1 MLDRMRS
8 LVDNVAETF
17 GEPAPTHKER
27 LLESWTRIQEYYTP
41 QRQDD
46 NRKYSVTDT
55 TIPHHMESMLRE
67 LAQEILD
74 DGVPV
79 GATAEAL
86 AQPLEFGACME
97 YLLQYHVLSDLV
109 DLAEGDLPRG
119 MRKYVV
125 RFFDFFVGMIP
136 LGLLPESAI
145 RLPLVA
151 IMRQCLQ
158 IVETSP
164 RTAVS
169 GVANGSNGSNGA
181 TEHRLGRG
189 YHSIMNERA
198 AVVLCHDLLQ
208 LIVTLFTRLRE
219 HAAMVYLFFDWGSSG
234 SEWPAARALGSG
246 GGSSELAVASLRT
259 ASSEYM
265 SQAASGHELFIVHTI
280 VEYLLAPGATGQLAR
295 EALVLVVQV
304 LVAPDDAAQFVSFL
318 LDQARVA
325 EVLVEHMGYLHAQ
338 MPMFRPVPRTRASA
352 VFGDSYA
359 GPRRMAPLDR
369 RMLQQAS
376 RSTAPRVD
384 IGTRLR
390 SLLAQPSVLRAR
402 AAQDQREARILAAAR
417 TPLEHV
423 DAFFVCWELLDEI
436 AAVAGD
442 ARVRKAVQS
451 QLINGFLRTH
461 VEPALLAT
469 AASRNQALTMVS
481 YLTDMITATHST
493 DVLDALFIVL
503 LGPDLTPERAPQP
516 TVARPSMLSPE
527 DQQMLDQIE
536 DDALR
541 AEAAMLLLPPGTV
554 LPGADS
560 GAAADV
566 HPVRAALVSWLTLDD
581 GTHLSLNTLRLF
593 DTILST
599 MNQFAF
605 TSLVLRNFIDEP
617 LTVEAAEPS
626 LDSAEPN
633 LELAKPSLESKRPS
647 TADSPDAPARSFYSG
662 PALGRGAS
670 VAADQE
676 LVRAVVERFVDAVP
690 SNIANALPEFVVA
703 AALRLDRDASAG
715 DDDDVQPLE
724 APQRNLQS
732 MRALIMRESLG
743 CDNYVHDCLLRLRSN
758 AHYTNLCWQ
767 DKAQFVRGLS
777 RPRDESVR
785 EPVDDAL
792 AAFYP
797 GAFLQSLIGQLALVV
812 KRHMAYNLMLT
823 SMLNKLLCIA
833 DPALSAYLFLANSA
847 TMPSASP
854 ASGLFLYDAF
864 VNASADAYVKSERVP
879 QFSVRLT
886 RQLREGVETAVRVG
900 AVHPMAQRASD
911 DQQQPIALNPRR
923 SVSTTPQRNHPGR
936 HDVKSTPRQASG
948 NDDDNTPL
956 ALLSS
961 QPSTPTA
968 MDIDATEHVQN
979 SSSSETTAASRNR
992 GDAAAAAAFLGTPI
1006 KRFVNGYIVL
1016 DEFGKEMAALAMALH
1031 TLELDRQ
1038 MERVATNGHA
1048 EALLEDEYADLLE
1061 YYDPDEPAYKQ
1072 ALAIRESLM
1081 PGGRPPIIELGAQRV
1096 PKMALPVENA
1106 QEKND
1111 APARNKKKESRRSGR
1126 RRSSRPSADA

>member
-1 MLDRMRS
+1 MSFFANRPQAASNRRASRHLGAPGMFDRMRS
-8 LVDNVAETF
+8 LVDNVAVAF
-17 GEPAPTHKER
+17 DGPAPTRKDR
-27 LLESWTRIQEYYTP
+27 LLDNWMRIQEYYTP

-46 NRKYSVTDT
+46 ICKLSVTDT
-55 TIPHHMESMLRE
+55 TIPHHMEGMLRE
-67 LAQEILD
+67 LAHEILD
-74 DGVPV
+74 
-79 GATAEAL
+79 GAQISIDEAL
-86 AQPLEFGACME
+86 AQPLEFGACVE

-109 DLAEGDLPRG
+109 DLAERDVPRG

-125 RFFDFFVGMIP
+125 RFFDYFTSVIP

-164 RTAVS
+164 RTVVH
-169 GVANGSNGSNGA
+169 GPVGGP

-189 YHSIMNERA
+189 YHSIMNERS

-219 HAAMVYLFFDWGSSG
+219 HASMVYLFFDWTNGEMVASNSD
-234 SEWPAARALGSG
+234 
-246 GGSSELAVASLRT
+246 LAVAALRT

-265 SQAASGHELFIVHTI
+265 AHSVRGHELFIVHTI

-304 LVAPDDAAQFVSFL
+304 LAAPEDAARFVAFL
-318 LDQARVA
+318 LDQARVV

-338 MPMFRPVPRTRASA
+338 MPMFRPVPRTPASA
-352 VFGDSYA
+352 VFGDAYA

-369 RMLQQAS
+369 RMQSVREANGGRAQ
-376 RSTAPRVD
+376 RVD
-384 IGTRLR
+384 IGARLR
-390 SLLAQPSVLRAR
+390 HLLAQPSLLRAR

-417 TPLEHV
+417 TALEHV

-436 AAVAGD
+436 AAVAHNEHVV
-442 ARVRKAVQS
+442 RVVQS
-451 QLINGFLRTH
+451 QLMNGFLRTH
-461 VEPALLAT
+461 VEPALLT
-469 AASRNQALTMVS
+469 SAAARNQALTMVS
-481 YLTDMITATHST
+481 YLADMITATHST

-503 LGPDLTPERAPQP
+503 LGPDLMPERAPQP
-516 TVARPSMLSPE
+516 TVERPSMLSPE
-527 DQQMLDQIE
+527 DQQMLDMIE

-541 AEAAMLLLPPGTV
+541 AEAAQLLMPPGSANF
-554 LPGADS
+554 GSDS
-560 GAAADV
+560 AASEI

-605 TSLVLRNFIDEP
+605 TSLVLRNFLDEP
-617 LTVEAAEPS
+617 MPTS
-626 LDSAEPN
+626 
-633 LELAKPSLESKRPS
+633 
-647 TADSPDAPARSFYSG
+647 DAVARGFYSG
-662 PALGRGAS
+662 PALGRGES

-690 SNIANALPEFVVA
+690 SNIANALPECVVA
-703 AALRLDRDASAG
+703 AALRLDRMA

-724 APQRNLQS
+724 APPRNFQR

-743 CDNYVHDCLLRLRSN
+743 CDNYVRDCLLRLRTN
-758 AHYTNLCWQ
+758 ANYTSVCWQ
-767 DKAQFVRGLS
+767 NKAQFVRRVSKL
-777 RPRDESVR
+777 RDDPESDDL
-785 EPVDDAL
+785 PV
-792 AAFYP
+792 YP
-797 GAFLQSLIGQLALVV
+797 GMFLQSLISQLSLVV

-823 SMLNKLLCIA
+823 SMLNKLLCIG

-847 TMPSASP
+847 TVPNTSTA
-854 ASGLFLYDAF
+854 LFLYDAF

-879 QFSVRLT
+879 RFSARLA

-900 AVHPMAQRASD
+900 AAHPMASRDADGQL
-911 DQQQPIALNPRR
+911 PIVLNPPREE
-923 SVSTTPQRNHPGR
+923 PGAAMQ
-936 HDVKSTPRQASG
+936 SA
-948 NDDDNTPL
+948 DDDNTPL
-956 ALLSS
+956 AMLPSS
-961 QPSTPTA
+961 PTA
-968 MDIDATEHVQN
+968 MDVDTSTPARSN
-979 SSSSETTAASRNR
+979 KSSETAGRSSINSETTARSNINSETAAKKSS
-992 GDAAAAAAFLGTPI
+992 DSAAAATFLGTPV

-1038 MERVATNGHA
+1038 MDRIANSSHA
-1048 EALLEDEYADLLE
+1048 DVLEDEYADLLE
-1061 YYDPDEPAYKQ
+1061 YYDPEEPAYKQ
-1072 ALAIRESLM
+1072 AMAIRTSLQ
-1081 PGGRPPIIELGAQRV
+1081 PSSRPPIIDLGAHQV
-1096 PKMALPVENA
+1096 LET
-1106 QEKND
+1106 
-1111 APARNKKKESRRSGR
+1111 PARNSQPKRAPKKKDSRR
-1126 RRSSRPSADA
+1126 RRSSRPSAGT